1 MSETA
6 LMIGIIVIGLSSLV
20 GLAGG
25 IKGLLPKSPCPIGD
39 QRWTTQQIKNAEL
52 DKRLETGTRAFDHV
66 RDEIRDGLDDL
77 GKEMRDAMKELA
89 KELRAEIRIVEAKST
104 AGDKGLQELSKDLV
118 NAVTQMQDMTKEI
131 VEAKKG
137 TRNGN
142 G

>member
-39 QRWTTQQIKNAEL
+39 QRWTTQQLKNAEL
-52 DKRLETGTRAFDHV
+52 DKRLDTGTRAFDHV

-77 GKEMRDAMKELA
+77 GKEMRTAMADLG
-89 KELRAEIRIVEAKST
+89 KELRTEMRRVEEKSN

-118 NAVTQMQDMTKEI
+118 NAVAEMKDMTKAIIEERK
-131 VEAKKG
+131 V
-137 TRNGN
+137 
-142 G
+142 